1 MTETQ
6 AATTTPI
13 DSDTAAGVTDLVELA
28 GGLRFAVAR
37 LHRLLRQQDQSGLAP
52 ALATAL
58 ATINRDG
65 PITLSQL
72 AGQEQV
78 AAPTATKLVDKLAD
92 QGLVTRQQDE
102 VDKRVCRVQ
111 ITPGGREK
119 LESIRVR
126 RTEWLASRLGDL
138 TPSELAR
145 IGDALNVLETLI
157 APHPSPKPSKP
168 TR

>member
-1 MTETQ
+1 V
-6 AATTTPI
+6 AFVTTSPAVNDI
-13 DSDTAAGVTDLVELA
+13 DTTTDLVELA
-28 GGLRFAVAR
+28 SGLRFVVAR

-58 ATINRDG
+58 ATINREG
-65 PITLSQL
+65 PLTLSQL

-92 QGLVTRQQDE
+92 QGLVTRQQDD

-111 ITPGGREK
+111 ITADGRDK

-126 RTEWLASRLGDL
+126 RTEWLAARLGDL
-138 TPSELAR
+138 PLDDLGR
-145 IGDALNVLETLI
+145 ISDSLEVLEGLI
-157 APHPSPKPSKP
+157 TPQPRKIRS
-168 TR
+168 T